1 MTDMARSKAQKQRK
15 KLEREGIRNP
25 SKNRSPYAFA
35 DLATRKTKTKKD
47 YLYKRTSLNHSI
59 RTGDDDS
66 FFMNSFRKSFIN
78 RLLEWNHTV

>member
-1 MTDMARSKAQKQRK
+1 MARSKAQKHRK
-15 KLEREGIRNP
+15 KLEREGMRNP

-47 YLYKRTSLNHSI
+47 FLNKRTSLNHSI

-66 FFMNSFRKSFIN
+66 FFYEQIKKK
-78 RLLEWNHTV
+78 LH